1 MSISQSAVKQNTQV
15 EASSIYDQ
23 CDTSKKGKS
32 EIHQLRR
39 RNAQL
44 EDGLHSAL

>member
-1 MSISQSAVKQNTQV
+1 MSLSQSAVKQNTQI
-15 EASSIYDQ
+15 EASSIYD
-23 CDTSKKGKS
+23 DTSKKGHGELHK
-32 EIHQLRR
+32 LRR